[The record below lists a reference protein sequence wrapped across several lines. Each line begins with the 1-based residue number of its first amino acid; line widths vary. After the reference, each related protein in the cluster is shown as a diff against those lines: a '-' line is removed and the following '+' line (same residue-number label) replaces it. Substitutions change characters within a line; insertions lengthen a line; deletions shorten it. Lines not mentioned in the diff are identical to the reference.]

1 MSIATNLQRI
11 NSELPST
18 VGLVAVSKF
27 HPASAVLAA
36 YQAGQRIFGESRP
49 QELFQKVSQV
59 PDDVR
64 WHFIGH
70 LQTNKLKFVLPYVE
84 LVHSVDSLRLLEAIA
99 RYAEAHQLSV
109 EVLIEVFIA
118 REETKSGFSIQEAE
132 DLLTSDLVPLCGD
145 RVRIR
150 GLMGMASLTDDQQQI
165 RSEFRELTALY
176 HRIGQHLTTHP
187 SAVLATF
194 DTLSFGMSNDY
205 RIAIEEGATL
215 VRIGTDI
222 FGPREY

>member
-187 SAVLATF
+187 SAVLAAF

-205 RIAIEEGATL
+205 LIAIEEGATL